1 VSTHFLTTPLGRI
14 LSVNQPNLSSSD
26 ISSNIDPKNVIMVT
40 LDEISED
47 QRKAFEAHRRAV
59 EERRKA
65 VEAWEL

>member
-14 LSVNQPNLSSSD
+14 LSVNQLNLSSSD

-40 LDEISED
+40 LDEISEE
-47 QRKAFEAHRRAV
+47 QRKAFEAHRQAT

-65 VEAWEL
+65 KEAWEL